1 MIIRSIKI
9 DEFRAFSN
17 VEVQLGKRITAI
29 AGRNATQKTTI
40 LGLISQPFTISKGSP
55 MYGSKTVD
63 GYNFKSQFKEKF
75 KLSPKHDVV
84 GKHNWE
90 LRLYRG
96 VYKQDY
102 FKVTSIARKEN
113 GKESLRFWN
122 AEGGRSSGSGYI
134 QVPVYFLSLSRLFPI
149 GEARKTKREATSFTP
164 EETAF
169 CLKNYREILS
179 IQEIK
184 KDITAKVDIEKGT
197 AVRTFAGVSDL
208 SHDILTNSAGEGN
221 VMKIILAVLSF
232 QRLKNRY
239 STSYKGGILLIDEL
253 DATLHSFSQKM
264 LVDFLYKSALDYQIQ
279 VVFTTHSPIILDYVS
294 RKQVSWGREH
304 PSEAWHDWAIVH
316 LEPNYHSDN
325 TRFIEAKN
333 VTTRSEMLSV
343 QSMMDL
349 TYSQEEHIH
358 VYCEDHLA
366 MSFVDYVLQK
376 HLKITPKHYLE
387 FIDINLGWPNYL
399 LLARRKIPEFTNNLI
414 ILDADVAEN
423 YDFKKSDENQ
433 KTFKNSGNFL
443 MLPLTIEKDLF
454 FLLKEPK
461 MFNEFRD
468 YTSMQPNLN
477 FDIFFSKWPS
487 APEDYQTSD
496 YKAWFKH
503 AIDIIHDKKI
513 LFDFW
518 CHLNIDK
525 VTDFCNEFTE
535 NFNKLAEKRNLDC
548 LP

>member
-1 MIIRSIKI
+1 MIVTAIKI
-9 DEFRAFSN
+9 QKFRAFSN

-84 GKHNWE
+84 GQHNWE
-90 LRLYRG
+90 LSLYRG

-122 AEGGRSSGSGYI
+122 AEGGRSIGSGYI
-134 QVPVYFLSLSRLFPI
+134 QAPVYFLSLSRLFPI
-149 GEARKTKREATSFTP
+149 GEARKTKKEAISFTP

-184 KDITAKVDIEKGT
+184 KDTTAKVDIEKGT

-221 VMKIILAVLSF
+221 IMKIILAVLSF
-232 QRLKNRY
+232 RRLQNQY
-239 STSYKGGILLIDEL
+239 PNDYKGGILLIDEL
-253 DATLHSFSQKM
+253 DATLHSFSQKS
-264 LVDFLYKSALDYQIQ
+264 LVDFLYKSAVDYRIQ

-294 RKQVSWGREH
+294 RKQVKWGNDH
-304 PSEAWHDWAIVH
+304 PSEVWHDWAIVH
-316 LEPNYHSDN
+316 LEPNYRSDS

-333 VTTRSEMLSV
+333 VTTRSEMLSL

-366 MSFVDYVLQK
+366 MSFVDYVLQNY
-376 HLKITPKHYLE
+376 LKITPKYYLE
-387 FIDINLGWPNYL
+387 FIDINLGWTNYL
-399 LLARRKIPEFTNNLI
+399 LLARKRIPEFTNNI
-414 ILDADVAEN
+414 ILLDADVAEKN
-423 YDFKKSDENQ
+423 DFKRSAQNKE
-433 KTFKNSGNFL
+433 TFEESGNFL
-443 MLPLTIEKDLF
+443 FLPLTIEKDLF

-487 APEDYQTSD
+487 APEEYKTPD
-496 YKAWFKH
+496 YKGWFRH
-503 AIDIIHDKKI
+503 AADIIHDEKI

-518 CHLNIDK
+518 CHTNTDK
-525 VTDFCNEFTE
+525 VTNFCTKFTE
-535 NFNKLAEKRNLDC
+535 IFNNLAEKKGLDC